1 MKRLGKFACFIA
13 LIILN
18 SNYSC
23 QETVTAGCNY
33 TLELENETNALSAAA
48 ATYGQD
54 PTSANCEA
62 YRQAY
67 LNFLDEAEKL
77 DNCVIGTERDA
88 YRQAI
93 DAAQAGL
100 DALAC

>member
-1 MKRLGKFACFIA
+1 MKRFGKLVCFLA
-13 LIILN
+13 LIILS

-23 QETVTAGCNY
+23 RETVAASCNY
-33 TLELENETNALSAAA
+33 TLELENETNALTAA
-48 ATYGQD
+48 ATTYAQD
-54 PTSANCEA
+54 PSSANCEA

-67 LNFLDEAEKL
+67 LEFLDEAEKL

-93 DAAQAGL
+93 DSAQAGL
-100 DALAC
+100 DALTC